1 LKSILIV
8 CEGNHCRS
16 PIAEA
21 LLGSA
26 LGPEF
31 RVSSA
36 GLTAL
41 AGLPADI
48 EAIRLMGER
57 GFDLSRHR
65 GRQITPAMA
74 LSSDLIL
81 VMEHTQKEW
90 CERVVPSTRGRI
102 FLLGHWVATPPLE
115 IADPFRRGPDAFR
128 QAFDSIT
135 HSVAAWLQRLHS
147 KQRSA

>member
-1 LKSILIV
+1 MKSILVV

-21 LLGSA
+21 LLGSS

-31 RVSSA
+31 HVSSA

-41 AGLPADI
+41 TGLPADI
-48 EAIRLMGER
+48 EAIRLMAEH

-65 GRQITPAMA
+65 GRQLTPAMA
-74 LSSDLIL
+74 LSADLIL
-81 VMEHTQKEW
+81 VMEHPQKEW
-90 CERVVPSTRGRI
+90 CERVLPSTRGRI
-102 FLLGHWVATPPLE
+102 FLLGHWSATPPLE
-115 IADPFRRGPDAFR
+115 ITDPFRRGPEAFKL
-128 QAFDSIT
+128 AFDSIT
-135 HSVAAWLQRLHS
+135 HSVAAWVPRLVN

>member
-1 LKSILIV
+1 MKSILVV

-16 PIAEA
+16 PIAET

-41 AGLPADI
+41 TGLPADI
-48 EAIRLMGER
+48 EAVRLMADR
-57 GFDLSRHR
+57 GFDISRHR
-65 GRQITPAMA
+65 GRQLTPALA
-74 LSSDLIL
+74 LSADLIL

-102 FLLGHWVATPPLE
+102 FLLSHWLATPPPE
-115 IADPFRRGPDAFR
+115 IADPFRQGPEAFR
-128 QAFDSIT
+128 KAFDSIT
-135 HSVAAWLQRLHS
+135 LSVTAWLPHLIH